1 MAFATR
7 HFVRSAASSAA
18 ATAAAKK
25 LIVKHVTVIGGGLM
39 GAGIAQVSAARP
51 GPAGVRGGGGAM
63 AAVGRP
69 LTRRVQREAPPHFA
83 AGPGPVG

>member
-7 HFVRSAASSAA
+7 PFVRAASSATAA

-39 GAGIAQVSAARP
+39 GAGIAQVSV
-51 GPAGVRGGGGAM
+51 AGRRRHGGCGTAVPRRERCVAGRASSVR
-63 AAVGRP
+63 VR
-69 LTRRVQREAPPHFA
+69 
-83 AGPGPVG
+83 